1 MVFTRIKKDVL
12 EILYAHNIWWHDFF
26 FQDYDYERDE
36 VNKILDL
43 LKNSDDIIVLQGIRG
58 IGKTVIIKQAIKNYL
73 IMVLNLQIFYIFHW
87 RTLYY
92 LV

>member
-26 FQDYDYERDE
+26 FKDYDYERDE

-58 IGKTVIIKQAIKNYL
+58 IGKTVIIKQAIKKLLNYG
-73 IMVLNLQIFYIFHW
+73 IEPTNI
-87 RTLYY
+87 